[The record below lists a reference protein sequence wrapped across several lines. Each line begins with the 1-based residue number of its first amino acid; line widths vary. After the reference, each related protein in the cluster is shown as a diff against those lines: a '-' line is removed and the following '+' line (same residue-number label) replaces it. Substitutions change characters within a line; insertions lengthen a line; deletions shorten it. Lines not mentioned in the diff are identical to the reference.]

1 MHDVAVWTRGS
12 ESSMETDEA
21 AAWAGS
27 TAQLHYVSRVEVS
40 LLPSRSDPG
49 RRPLRPSEG
58 FKIQILHIET
68 TGEGR

>member
-27 TAQLHYVSRVEVS
+27 GAQLHYVSRVEVS
-40 LLPSRSDPG
+40 FLPSRSDPG
-49 RRPLRPSEG
+49 RRPLSA
-58 FKIQILHIET
+58 I
-68 TGEGR
+68 